1 MMIRRKNQKAKKRNK
16 KKLTMNMEKTALT
29 FELVSKYFYLPISQA
44 AKELN
49 IGLTLLKKKCREL
62 GIPRWPHHQMKSM
75 QTLVRNVQELE
86 RERMEK
92 KEKRDSW
99 TLYHMA

>member
-1 MMIRRKNQKAKKRNK
+1 M
-16 KKLTMNMEKTALT
+16 KKLTMNKEKTALT

-75 QTLVRNVQELE
+75 QTLVWNVQELE
-86 RERMEK
+86 REWRRRRRETHGRSIIWHK
-92 KEKRDSW
+92 P
-99 TLYHMA
+99 LAAP